1 MKVILMQDVKSLGKK
16 GELVEAS
23 DGYARNFLLPRKL
36 AKEANAQAMNEYKN
50 AENSKNYKI
59 ATQKAQAEH
68 DKKTLEGKTFKMTA
82 KAGQGGRLFGSVTS
96 KQVAEEIKKID
107 TDYVLVCGDF
117 NDTPISYAH
126 RTIQGP
132 LKDAYAASGRG
143 VGVTYNENFFWFRID
158 NILHSANMKP
168 INCTVDKVRYSDHYP
183 LWCYLQLKEND

>member
-50 AENSKNYKI
+50 AENSK
-59 ATQKAQAEH
+59 KAQAEH

-96 KQVAEEIKKID
+96 KQVAEEIKKQYNID
-107 TDYVLVCGDF
+107 
-117 NDTPISYAH
+117 
-126 RTIQGP
+126 
-132 LKDAYAASGRG
+132 
-143 VGVTYNENFFWFRID
+143 
-158 NILHSANMKP
+158 
-168 INCTVDKVRYSDHYP
+168 VDKRKVVLD
-183 LWCYLQLKEND
+183 CDIKEFGTYHAEVKLFTGVSEKIDVQVSEA